1 MGGGE
6 GAGCVLVD
14 PEGSVVL
21 GNWQAPKAQLSRVQ
35 AGPHL

>member
-21 GNWQAPKAQLSRVQ
+21 GNSQASKAQLNRVL